1 MLASEV
7 PKHLAPQREDFL
19 SGGAPGEYQY
29 QKRIEKQS
37 VNAVPL
43 WRGSV
48 QDKGAVPVREQ
59 RIARNLWN
67 SLLDREPFVLRL
79 YGLADRAHGDNGF
92 FFTPN
97 LGETQD
103 KVVRI

>member
-1 MLASEV
+1 MVRSGDKGTNLNNKGNGQESLAIGSPVLASEV

-43 WRGSV
+43 RRGSV
-48 QDKGAVPVREQ
+48 QDKGGQYP
-59 RIARNLWN
+59 
-67 SLLDREPFVLRL
+67 
-79 YGLADRAHGDNGF
+79 
-92 FFTPN
+92 
-97 LGETQD
+97 
-103 KVVRI
+103 